1 MIKVVL
7 TRSEEDIQKDRELF
21 EREGF
26 VVIPLPLI
34 KTEPVEF
41 ELLEDDFDFVV
52 FPSAKAVNYF
62 LSRRRLKG
70 NEKVIAVGEATK
82 KAVER
87 HNYSVY
93 QVPENYYAEE
103 IKLLLKGQKGKVLI
117 PRSQEGREDLIKDL
131 ESLGFCVKALN
142 VYTTKMMLYDRDE
155 FLTKVSEG
163 DVVVFA
169 SPSAVRSFF
178 ANLPKPEGTAILKE
192 KKVICI
198 GKTTNQELFS
208 ICGHSGLLPEKPSFE
223 SIVKLLKSLAQSL
236 Q

>member
-7 TRSEEDIQKDRELF
+7 TRSEEDLQKDRELF

-34 KTEPVEF
+34 KTEPLEF

-62 LSRRRLKG
+62 LSRRKLKG

-82 KAVER
+82 KAVESY
-87 HNYSVY
+87 NYSVY

-131 ESLGFCVKALN
+131 ESLGFYVKALN
-142 VYTTKMMLYDRDE
+142 VYTTKGVSYQRDE

-178 ANLPKPEGTAILKE
+178 ANLPKPEGAAILKE
-192 KKVICI
+192 KKVVCI
-198 GKTTNQELFS
+198 GKTTNQELLS
-208 ICGHSGLLPEKPSFE
+208 ICGLSGLLPEKPSFE